1 MKRRANGAGTL
12 YKRGSVY
19 YTKIKAG
26 GKWVCQ
32 STGTGD
38 KEEARTILNKVSK
51 GYGLTD
57 AERLAAIEVALR
69 RSGPSPD
76 FATAWQRYVDAPA
89 NVSQT
94 DGAQETDAGRW
105 RFFLRWLH
113 GYDGGP
119 RCRINCEAAHPE
131 VKKLSAVTPEIA
143 AEFVRHAQGVSSP
156 GTVNKY
162 VRTFKRV
169 WRLNGEE
176 KTPWDSFRK
185 IAESPHLRRAL
196 SDKEVGRLI
205 EKATGELRVLFAVG
219 AYTGLRMSDAAHVR
233 WTDFDA
239 KGQTLSIRPSKTMHT
254 TGRTVAIP
262 VHPALARIVGK
273 RKRTGYVMPELAA
286 LPEWELSD
294 RVTEHFK
301 ACGFEAGEKP
311 DGYRRSVPVVGF
323 HSLRSTF
330 ITNMAN
336 IGAPMA
342 MVQAIVGHMSVEMSM
357 HYYRANAEA
366 ARARIA
372 ALPDYA
378 K

>member
-1 MKRRANGAGTL
+1 MQRRANGAGTL
-12 YKRGSVY
+12 YKRGAVY

-38 KEEARTILNKVSK
+38 KEKARKILDGLAK
-51 GYGLTD
+51 GHELTD

-69 RSGPSPD
+69 KSGPSPD
-76 FATAWQRYVDAPA
+76 FATAWQKYVDAPA
-89 NVSQT
+89 NVGQT
-94 DGAQETDAGRW
+94 DGAQDTDAGRW
-105 RFFLRWLH
+105 RFFTRWIN

-119 RCRINCEAAHPE
+119 RCRINCKAAHPNI
-131 VKKLSAVTPEIA
+131 KTLAAVTPSIA
-143 AEFVRHAQGVSSP
+143 AEFVRYAQGVSSP

-169 WRLNGEE
+169 WRLNGED

-185 IAESPHLRRAL
+185 IREQPRLRRAL
-196 SDKEVGRLI
+196 SDEEVSKLI
-205 EKATGELRVLFAVG
+205 EKAAGELRVLFAVG
-219 AYTGLRMSDAAHVR
+219 AYTGLRMGDAARVR
-233 WTDFDA
+233 WEDFDA
-239 KGQTLSIRPSKTMHT
+239 QKRTLTIRPSKTMHT
-254 TGRTVAIP
+254 SGRTVAIP

-273 RKRTGYVMPELAA
+273 RKKSGHVMPELAA
-286 LPEWELSD
+286 LPEWALSD
-294 RVTEHFK
+294 RVTAHFQ
-301 ACGFEAGEKP
+301 ACGFEGGEKP
-311 DGYRRSVPVVGF
+311 DGYRRNVPVVGF

-342 MVQAIVGHMSVEMSM
+342 MVQAIVGHMSMEMSM

-372 ALPDYA
+372 ALPDYS

>member
-1 MKRRANGAGTL
+1 MQRRANNAGTL
-12 YKRGSVY
+12 YKRGKVY
-19 YTKIKAG
+19 YAKIKVG

-32 STGTGD
+32 STGTSV
-38 KEEARTILNKVSK
+38 KEKARKILDGLAK
-51 GYGLTD
+51 GHELTD
-57 AERLAAIEVALR
+57 EERLAAIEVALR

-76 FATAWQRYVDAPA
+76 FATAWQNYVDAPA
-89 NVSQT
+89 NVGQT
-94 DGAQETDAGRW
+94 DCAQETDAGRW
-105 RFFLRWLH
+105 RFFVRWLH

-119 RCRINCEAAHPE
+119 RCRINCKAAHPN
-131 VKKLSAVTPEIA
+131 VKTLAAVTPEIA
-143 AEFVRHAQGVSSP
+143 AEFVRFAQGVSAA

-169 WRLNGEE
+169 WRLNGVD

-185 IAESPHLRRAL
+185 IREEPHLRRAL
-196 SDKEVGRLI
+196 SDEEVARLI

-219 AYTGLRMSDAAHVR
+219 AYTGLRMGDAARVR
-233 WTDFDA
+233 WEDFDA
-239 KGQTLSIRPSKTMHT
+239 EKRTLTLRPSKTMHT
-254 TGRTVAIP
+254 SGRTVAIP

-273 RKRTGYVMPELAA
+273 RKQSGRVMPGLAA
-286 LPEWELSD
+286 LPEWALSD
-294 RVTEHFK
+294 RVTAHFQ
-301 ACGFEAGEKP
+301 ACGFEGAEKP
-311 DGYRRSVPVVGF
+311 DGYRKRVPVVGF

-342 MVQAIVGHMSVEMSM
+342 MVQAIVGHMSMEMSM

-366 ARARIA
+366 ARMRIA
-372 ALPDYA
+372 ALPDYS

>member
-1 MKRRANGAGTL
+1 MQRRANGAGTL
-12 YKRGSVY
+12 YKRGTVY
-19 YTKIKAG
+19 YTKIKVG

-38 KEEARTILNKVSK
+38 KEKARKILDGLAK
-51 GYGLTD
+51 GHELTD
-57 AERLAAIEVALR
+57 EQRLAAIEVALR

-76 FATAWQRYVDAPA
+76 FDTAWQRYVDAPA
-89 NVSQT
+89 NVAQT
-94 DGAQETDAGRW
+94 DGAQTTDAGRW
-105 RFFLRWLH
+105 RFFTRWLH

-131 VKKLSAVTPEIA
+131 VKTLAAVTPEIA
-143 AEFVRHAQGVSSP
+143 AEFVRNAQGVSAP

-169 WRLNGEE
+169 WRLNGEDR
-176 KTPWDSFRK
+176 TPWDSFRK
-185 IAESPHLRRAL
+185 LREHPHLRRAL
-196 SDKEVGRLI
+196 SDKEVSRLI
-205 EKATGELRVLFAVG
+205 EKAGGELRVLFAVG
-219 AYTGLRMSDAAHVR
+219 AYTGLRLGDAACVR
-233 WTDFDA
+233 WEDFD
-239 KGQTLSIRPSKTMHT
+239 KDGRTLTLRPSKTKNSS
-254 TGRTVAIP
+254 GRTVAIP
-262 VHPALARIVGK
+262 AHPALTRIVGK

-286 LPEWELSD
+286 LPEWALSD
-294 RVTEHFK
+294 RVTAHFQ
-301 ACGFEAGEKP
+301 ACGFEGGERP
-311 DGYRRSVPVVGF
+311 DGYRKSVPVVGF

-342 MVQAIVGHMSVEMSM
+342 MVQAIVGHMSPEMSM

-372 ALPDYA
+372 ALPDYS